1 MSQSRNL
8 PATAI
13 DSVLAFLL
21 PLILPT
27 LNDDHTA
34 ARDLALTMLA
44 EYHPASVRELRL
56 AAEAIGFSL
65 QSLAFLAQSAAP
77 DSPPYQREADA
88 KSACT
93 LNRSSHQS
101 QRRLTEIQRDARM
114 ASPSEPLTTAPSQP
128 APPPPSPSQPGP
140 SQPDPSPD
148 TPPLT
153 VAAAEAQL
161 TAATKLLNLMQA
173 HAPNPPPHSPL
184 AQQIQAQQRVVQT
197 ARMKL
202 QQARR
207 QHANPST
214 GAEPAAA

>member
-56 AAEAIGFSL
+56 AAEAIGFSP
-65 QSLAFLAQSAAP
+65 QSLALLAQSAAP

-114 ASPSEPLTTAPSQP
+114 ASPSEPLTTAPRP
-128 APPPPSPSQPGP
+128 ASTVPIPTRAIPTGP
-140 SQPDPSPD
+140 
-148 TPPLT
+148 
-153 VAAAEAQL
+153 VARHPAL
-161 TAATKLLNLMQA
+161 DRGGRRGPA
-173 HAPNPPPHSPL
+173 HRRH
-184 AQQIQAQQRVVQT
+184 QT
-197 ARMKL
+197 AEPDAGPRAK
-202 QQARR
+202 
-207 QHANPST
+207 
-214 GAEPAAA
+214 PAAA